1 VVGID
6 LRSSRYFS
14 LNPTATFLWK
24 LLGDGA
30 APDDLTERLSA
41 EFALDRGLAAEDVS
55 AFLASLEAGQAVS
68 HTLAAGRKAYVQ
80 VLSGRMLLDGQ
91 PLEAGDGARIQDQGE
106 IRIEGAAEV
115 LLFDLP

>member
-1 VVGID
+1 VRAADQQVLRRDQLIWREVDGRVVGID

-55 AFLASLEAGQAVS
+55 AFLASLEAG
-68 HTLAAGRKAYVQ
+68 G
-80 VLSGRMLLDGQ
+80 LL
-91 PLEAGDGARIQDQGE
+91 ES
-106 IRIEGAAEV
+106 
-115 LLFDLP
+115 